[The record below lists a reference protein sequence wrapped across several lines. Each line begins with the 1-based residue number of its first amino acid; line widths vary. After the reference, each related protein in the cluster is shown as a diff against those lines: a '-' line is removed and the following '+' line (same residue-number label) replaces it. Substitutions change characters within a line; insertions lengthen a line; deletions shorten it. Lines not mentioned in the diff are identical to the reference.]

1 MSVNG
6 IDNSVLTVFHFNDRN
21 MPQASRDSSINSD
34 IVVQDDIPIRTTSS
48 VIMKLNMKLHNIK
61 KLLNYYQDGDIII
74 TSNDKTNNYDKSIII
89 NKTYKTFIL
98 SKKYNDYIKTLYIGS
113 PFKNLDKTNGI
124 DMNDWAD
131 YMVDIEKNGLTFT
144 INGVAKIYKKEI
156 DGRSTR
162 IIDFLISYITIAGKI
177 INFMSRI
184 DDMSNI
190 NYTYDMFDLYKFDL
204 QKSYDD
210 VIKVKYNFCIESN
223 ILNKSIYN
231 SIFTDI
237 SISNN
242 KEVSL
247 LRDNF
252 GYILEHIMI
261 TRLLK
266 NKDNIMDICKNDM
279 ERHYILGN
287 TMKRLN
293 TTYKKDF
300 MIKNSKGAFVDI
312 NTAGKIIFDTG
323 NATMCLVGIDFL
335 KKLGYGEKDFKP
347 MITTSTSGVGKDS
360 IKYDKYIELTLKINP
375 EVKNISLNKEY
386 SFIAYVGKE
395 TLKDTLLLGQ
405 SAHSLRQ
412 FFQDSYCIG
421 YNTDRQEYEQERQK
435 AIIEFKKINEILDT
449 LIKMHESNY
458 MGSDTIIKYTELN
471 ILYLSEFLGII
482 DNIDDLRLY
491 ENTIMKIKRI
501 KDLLSREPNKSMYGE
516 IFNKY
521 IGDHIK
527 L

>member
-48 VIMKLNMKLHNIK
+48 IIMKLNMKLHNIK

-144 INGVAKIYKKEI
+144 INGVVKIYKKDI

-162 IIDFLISYITIAGKI
+162 IIDFLISYITIAGRI

-190 NYTYDMFDLYKFDL
+190 NYTYDMFDLYKFNL
-204 QKSYDD
+204 QKSYDE

-223 ILNKSIYN
+223 ILNKSIYT

-237 SISNN
+237 SISNI

-261 TRLLK
+261 TKLVRS
-266 NKDNIMDICKNDM
+266 KDNIMDICKNDM

-293 TTYKKDF
+293 TTYVVCA
-300 MIKNSKGAFVDI
+300 I
-312 NTAGKIIFDTG
+312 
-323 NATMCLVGIDFL
+323 
-335 KKLGYGEKDFKP
+335 
-347 MITTSTSGVGKDS
+347 
-360 IKYDKYIELTLKINP
+360 
-375 EVKNISLNKEY
+375 
-386 SFIAYVGKE
+386 
-395 TLKDTLLLGQ
+395 
-405 SAHSLRQ
+405 
-412 FFQDSYCIG
+412 
-421 YNTDRQEYEQERQK
+421 QK
-435 AIIEFKKINEILDT
+435 CGTYF
-449 LIKMHESNY
+449 
-458 MGSDTIIKYTELN
+458 
-471 ILYLSEFLGII
+471 
-482 DNIDDLRLY
+482 
-491 ENTIMKIKRI
+491 
-501 KDLLSREPNKSMYGE
+501 
-516 IFNKY
+516 
-521 IGDHIK
+521 
-527 L
+527 

>member
-6 IDNSVLTVFHFNDRN
+6 FDYRVLTFFHLNEKN
-21 MPQASRDSSINSD
+21 MPVASRDSSIGSD
-34 IVVQDDIPIRTTSS
+34 IVVKDDLPIKTTNST
-48 VIMKLNMKLHNIK
+48 IQKLNMKLNNIK
-61 KLLNYYQDGDIII
+61 NFLNFYQDDDIIMTNI
-74 TSNDKTNNYDKSIII
+74 DKTNNYNKSIII
-89 NKTYKTFIL
+89 NKKYKTFIL
-98 SKKYNDYIKTLYIGS
+98 SKNNNNYVKTLYISS
-113 PFKNLDKTNGI
+113 PFENLDKTNGI
-124 DMNDWAD
+124 DMNDWVD
-131 YMVDIEKNGLTFT
+131 YMVDIEKDGSTFT
-144 INGVAKIYKKEI
+144 INGLVKIYKKEI
-156 DGRSTR
+156 DGKSTR
-162 IIDFLISYITIAGKI
+162 MIDFLISYITIAGKV

-204 QKSYDD
+204 QESYDK

-223 ILNKSIYN
+223 ILNKSIYT

-242 KEVSL
+242 KEISL
-247 LRDNF
+247 LRDNL

-261 TRLLK
+261 SRLVR
-266 NKDNIMDICKNDM
+266 NKDNIMDICKNAM

-293 TTYKKDF
+293 TKYMKDF

-312 NTAGKIIFDTG
+312 NTAGEIIFDTG
-323 NATMCLVGIDFL
+323 NSIVCIVGIDLL
-335 KKLGYGEKDFKP
+335 KKLEYNEKDFKP
-347 MITTSTSGVGKDS
+347 MPTTSTSGVGKDS
-360 IKYDKYIELTLKINP
+360 VKYDKYIELTLKINP

-386 SFIAYVGKE
+386 TFIAYVGKE
-395 TLKDTLLLGQ
+395 TLRDTLLLGQ

-421 YNTDRQEYEQERQK
+421 YNTDRQEYEQKRIK
-435 AIIEFKKINEILDT
+435 AITSLTKNNEILDT
-449 LIKMHESNY
+449 LIKMHVYNY
-458 MGSDTIIKYTELN
+458 IGTDAVIKYTELD
-471 ILYLSEFLGII
+471 ILYLSAFLSIV
-482 DNIDDLRLY
+482 DNMDDLRLY
-491 ENTIMKIKRI
+491 ENTIQKIKTI
-501 KDLLSREPNKSMYGE
+501 KDLLSSEPNKSIYGE

-521 IGDHIK
+521 IGDYIK